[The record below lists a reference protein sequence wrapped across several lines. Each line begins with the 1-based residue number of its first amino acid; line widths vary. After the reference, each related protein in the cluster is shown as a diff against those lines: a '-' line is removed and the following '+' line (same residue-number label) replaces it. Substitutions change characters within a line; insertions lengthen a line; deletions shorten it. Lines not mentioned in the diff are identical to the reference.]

1 MNRLARILLVEPEDA
16 LRRHLDWH
24 LQHAGHEVAA
34 VPDPEAARSLVDEG
48 LQPDVVLAHANRP
61 GDRAILKQIL
71 PNATHLRIAESDE
84 ETPPQA
90 APSASSSQ
98 ILCPPDPGM
107 ILRRLEEVLFRY
119 EPKSGPDEATRC
131 MDLARR
137 LANSLPKTRTAEE
150 RVELVTEGFDVF
162 FGVSGTLVVRRGA
175 GDEWIEVRQG
185 LATPFADRIS
195 AEIGR
200 RTQHRG
206 LRPFLAGIEDDGVV
220 RQVACLAIRAGD
232 LETDLAMALDRA
244 PELPAHRESLMN
256 LIGAAIRFAM
266 NEEAAEETRDLLEA
280 QVASFESLLALS
292 REFTDIGN
300 RRVLCAA
307 VLRAL
312 HRELRMSRSAL
323 FLARGSGAGILD
335 LQATHGFPESV
346 LGRIGLSEFH
356 GIGGECMQL
365 SGPKRLATLN
375 GDGAASRELRLL
387 GEASLRWAAPFKIG
401 GRVIGALFFGSPE
414 EGDDLTASDRQLL
427 LALLEAAS
435 VSLQGLVRVEMLQD
449 QAVRALKGLVAAIEM
464 VCPEERGHAER
475 VARLSV
481 RVGQAI
487 GLRPEELRDL
497 AFAAMVHDVG
507 RIARGAADG
516 APAAEGTRADRAHPV
531 IGSRILSQAKP
542 ATTVIQ
548 AVEQHHERWDGL
560 GFPYGIRAA
569 DIHLLARIIGIADAY
584 DDAMYGADPAP
595 TPDEAML
602 RLERGAGLL
611 WDPGLLAV
619 FAGEVSR
626 HVVGDPDAE
635 GDAWLENV
643 LGAA

>member
-34 VPDPEAARSLVDEG
+34 VADPEAARSLVDEG
-48 LQPDVVLAHANRP
+48 LQPDIVLAHSNRP
-61 GDRAILKQIL
+61 GDRSLLKQLL
-71 PNATHLRIAESDE
+71 PHATHLRIAESEDE
-84 ETPPQA
+84 GGAPQA

-98 ILCPPDPGM
+98 ILCPPDPGV
-107 ILRRLEEVLFRY
+107 ILRRLEEILFHY
-119 EPKSGPDEATRC
+119 EPTGAPDEASRC

-137 LANSLPKTRTAEE
+137 LANSLPNTRTAEA
-150 RVELVTEGFDVF
+150 RVDLVTEGFDAF
-162 FGVSGTLVVRRGA
+162 FGVRGTLVVRRGI

-185 LATPFADRIS
+185 LSSPLADRIS
-195 AEIGR
+195 AEIAR

-206 LRPFLAGIEDDGVV
+206 LRPFLAGIDDDGTL
-220 RQVACLAIRAGD
+220 RQVACLAIQVGD

-244 PELPAHRESLMN
+244 PTLPAHRESLMN
-256 LIGAAIRFAM
+256 LVGAAIRFAM

-300 RRVLCAA
+300 RRVLCTA

-323 FLARGSGAGILD
+323 FLSRGTGGGILD
-335 LQATHGFPESV
+335 LQATHGFPEAI
-346 LGRIGLSEFH
+346 LARIGLSAVH
-356 GIGGECMQL
+356 GVGEECMGL
-365 SGPKRLATLN
+365 SGPKRLATLAA
-375 GDGAASRELRLL
+375 DGAARRELRLL
-387 GEASLRWAAPFKIG
+387 GDASLRWAVPFRAG
-401 GRVIGALFFGSPE
+401 GHVIGALFFGSPD
-414 EGDDLTASDRQLL
+414 EGDDFTPSDRQLL
-427 LALLEAAS
+427 VALLEAAS
-435 VSLQGLVRVEMLQD
+435 VSLQGLVRVEILQD

-475 VARLSV
+475 VTRLAV
-481 RVGQAI
+481 RVGRAI
-487 GLRPEELRDL
+487 GLAPDDLRDL

-507 RIARGAADG
+507 MIVRKPPETEG
-516 APAAEGTRADRAHPV
+516 AEGARSERTHPV
-531 IGSRILSQAKP
+531 VGSRILSRAKP
-542 ATTVIQ
+542 ASNVIQ

-560 GFPYGIRAA
+560 GFPYGIREA

-584 DDAMYGADPAP
+584 DDAMFGPDSAS
-595 TPDEAML
+595 TPDEAMH

-619 FAGEVSR
+619 FAGEVTR
-626 HVVGDPDAE
+626 RVVNDPDAE
-635 GDAWLENV
+635 GDGWLEQV
-643 LGAA
+643 LGTL

>member
-34 VPDPEAARSLVDEG
+34 VADPEAARSLVDEG
-48 LQPDVVLAHANRP
+48 LQPDIVLAHAHRP
-61 GDRAILKQIL
+61 GDRSLLRQIL
-71 PNATHLRIAESDE
+71 PHATHLRFAESE
-84 ETPPQA
+84 EAARLQT
-90 APSASSSQ
+90 APSVSSSQ
-98 ILCPPDPGM
+98 ILCPPDPGV

-119 EPKSGPDEATRC
+119 EPSGSPDEASRC

-137 LANSLPKTRTAEE
+137 LANSLPKTRTAEA
-150 RVELVTEGFDVF
+150 RVDLVTEGFDAF

-175 GDEWIEVRQG
+175 RDEWIEVRQG

-195 AEIGR
+195 AEIAR

-206 LRPFLAGIEDDGVV
+206 LRPFLAGINDDGVV
-220 RQVACLAIRAGD
+220 RQVACLAIQVGD

-244 PELPAHRESLMN
+244 PTQPALRESLMN

-300 RRVLCAA
+300 RRALCTA

-312 HRELRMSRSAL
+312 HRELRMARSAL
-323 FLARGSGAGILD
+323 FLSRGTGPGILD
-335 LQATHGFPESV
+335 LQATHGFPESA
-346 LGRIGLSEFH
+346 LGRIGLSAFH
-356 GIGGECMQL
+356 GVGEECMRL
-365 SGPKRLATLN
+365 SGPTRLATFA
-375 GDGAASRELRLL
+375 GDGAAGRELRLL
-387 GEASLRWAAPFKIG
+387 GDASLRWAAPFKVG
-401 GRVIGALFFGSPE
+401 GRVIGALFFGSAD
-414 EGDDLTASDRQLL
+414 EGDGVTPSDRQLL

-435 VSLQGLVRVEMLQD
+435 VSLQGLVRVEILQD
-449 QAVRALKGLVAAIEM
+449 QAVRALKGLVAAIEL
-464 VCPEERGHAER
+464 VCPEARGHAER
-475 VARLSV
+475 VTRLAV

-487 GLRPEELRDL
+487 GLAPDEVRDL

-507 RIARGAADG
+507 KIARNQGEAGDAAG
-516 APAAEGTRADRAHPV
+516 PRPERTFPV
-531 IGSRILSQAKP
+531 IGSRILSRAKP
-542 ATTVIQ
+542 ASAVIQ

-560 GFPYGIRAA
+560 GFPYGIREAN
-569 DIHLLARIIGIADAY
+569 IHLLARIIGIADAY
-584 DDAMYGADPAP
+584 DEAMFGPDPAP
-595 TPDEAML
+595 NPDEAMH

-611 WDPGLLAV
+611 WDPALLAV
-619 FAGEVSR
+619 FAGEVTR

-635 GDAWLENV
+635 GDGWLENV
-643 LGAA
+643 LGAL